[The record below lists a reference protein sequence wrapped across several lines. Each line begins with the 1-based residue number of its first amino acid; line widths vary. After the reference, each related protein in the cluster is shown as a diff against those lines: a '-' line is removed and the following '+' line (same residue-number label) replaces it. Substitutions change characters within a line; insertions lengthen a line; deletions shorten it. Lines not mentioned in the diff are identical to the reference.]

1 MKSFEVQIGEE
12 IFERRLQVGLP
23 QTQVLEIVRQQGEP
37 MTQASAVA
45 LFRNGCKFILKWL
58 CPNQRG

>member
-12 IFERRLQVGLP
+12 IFERSLQVGLP

-37 MTQASAVA
+37 MTQASTVA
-45 LFRNGCKFILKWL
+45 LFRNGCKFISK
-58 CPNQRG
+58 